1 MINDETRMQ
10 VTPVTLQGRHV
21 TLAPLTL
28 EHADALAEIG
38 LDPSLWQWIPN
49 PVTTPQE
56 MRAYVATAL
65 DEQARGVAVPF
76 VILDRASG
84 RPIGSTRYANIEPLH
99 RRLEIGWTWY
109 TPASQRTAAN
119 TETKLLLL
127 THAFETLR
135 ANRVELKTDALNE
148 RSRHA
153 ILRLGATQE
162 GVFRRHV
169 VCASGRV
176 RDTVYFSIID
186 SEWPAVKAGLQRRL
200 ERNP

>member
-1 MINDETRMQ
+1 MVNDETRMQ
-10 VTPVTLQGRHV
+10 VTPVTLQARHV
-21 TLAPLTL
+21 TLAPLML
-28 EHADALAEIG
+28 EHADALAEVG

-56 MRAYVATAL
+56 MHAYVATAL
-65 DEQARGVAVPF
+65 DERERGVALPF

-84 RPIGSTRYANIEPLH
+84 RPIGSTRYAKIEPLH

-109 TPASQRTAAN
+109 ALASQRTAAN

-127 THAFETLR
+127 AHAFETLR

-148 RSRHA
+148 RSRRA

-186 SEWPAVKAGLQRRL
+186 SEWPAVKAGLQQRL